1 MALTINHQTNDISA
15 TSGSITLDGAAVGG
29 GAGVHTLINTTKI
42 TSSTSQI
49 DITGIDAK
57 FKIVLVKYALRGGTN
72 MSAAK
77 LQLGVN
83 GTMTTGSVYTT
94 GSNAITGM
102 QLDGG
107 WSRQQGAGHIEIF
120 NMGDSG
126 ARTAIFA
133 KHMEMSDA
141 YTGTTIL
148 TPVVSK
154 FATLN
159 TTAYNSFRI
168 YGTFGGSYTSGFV
181 NVYGIADS

>member
-29 GAGVHTLINTTKI
+29 GAGVHTLISTTKI

-72 MSAAK
+72 MSTAK
-77 LQLGVN
+77 LVLGVN
-83 GTMTTGSVYTT
+83 GTMTTGSEYTT
-94 GSNAITGM
+94 GSNALVSM

-107 WSRQQGAGHIEIF
+107 WFRQQGAGHIEIF

-133 KHMEMSDA
+133 KHMEMTDA
-141 YTGTTIL
+141 YTGTTLL

-168 YGTFGGSYTSGFV
+168 QGMSSGSYTSGFV